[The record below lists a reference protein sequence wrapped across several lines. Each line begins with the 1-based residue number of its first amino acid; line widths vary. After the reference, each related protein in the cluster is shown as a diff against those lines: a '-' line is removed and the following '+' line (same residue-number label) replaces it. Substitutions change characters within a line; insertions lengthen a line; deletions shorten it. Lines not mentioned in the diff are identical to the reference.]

1 MKLSPEEVRKIAHLA
16 RLAISE
22 AEVEKFSGQLS
33 SILEFIERL
42 NQLDTRN
49 VEPTSYTSASGT
61 PMREDVAKENPARE
75 IILANAPDAE
85 GTLFKVPKVI

>member
-61 PMREDVAKENPARE
+61 PSSRNTAGPTR
-75 IILANAPDAE
+75 
-85 GTLFKVPKVI
+85 